1 MISVLYVD
9 DEEGLLDVGK
19 FFLEE
24 SRLFTVDIVPSAP
37 VALTQL
43 NSKNYDAIIS
53 DYQMP
58 DMDGIEFL
66 RKVRK
71 KFGDIPFILFTGR
84 GREEV
89 VIEAINNGADF
100 YLQKGGDPQAQF
112 AELSHKISQA
122 VRRKQTERSLRD
134 SEKRLAD
141 IIDFLPDGTFAI
153 DRSGHVIAWN
163 RAIEEM
169 TGVHSRDIMGK
180 GKYEYALPF
189 YGFRRQLL
197 IDLIDEPDEKIA
209 EFYSNIS
216 RSGNSIT
223 TQTHLAHPKGH
234 RISLLIKVCPL
245 YNQKGEITGAIE
257 SIRDITDL
265 KHAEDELIK
274 KNEELNA
281 SYQQISATEAVLRL
295 NLDDLSQQELALRT
309 SEERYRNVVEDQT
322 EFISRFLPDGTHV
335 FVNQAYCR
343 YFGLNHNEI
352 LGKRFQPDIPAED
365 QGRVDRLFK
374 SLTPGHPVGTIEHR
388 IIFRDG
394 QVRWQRWS
402 IRAIF
407 NPSGTI
413 TEYQSVGMDITR
425 SKHAEVALR
434 QANNKLKLLYSI
446 TRHDITNQLSS
457 LKGNLAVIQK
467 KQPDI
472 SFSKYFQNI
481 MTAAEQVTAM
491 IQFTKTYEEIGVKAP
506 AWQDC
511 RTLVDTAAKQ
521 VSFGKLMVKNDIP
534 PDYFVLADPLI
545 VKVFYNLMDNA
556 LRYGGKITTIRFS
569 VELSGDAH
577 LIVCE
582 DNGDGVTSDE
592 KKRIFERGFGRNTG
606 LGLFL
611 VREILSITGITI
623 AETGEPG
630 KGARFEMVVP
640 GGAYRTAKG
649 AENPVNS

>member
-1 MISVLYVD
+1 
-9 DEEGLLDVGK
+9 
-19 FFLEE
+19 
-24 SRLFTVDIVPSAP
+24 
-37 VALTQL
+37 
-43 NSKNYDAIIS
+43 
-53 DYQMP
+53 
-58 DMDGIEFL
+58 
-66 RKVRK
+66 
-71 KFGDIPFILFTGR
+71 
-84 GREEV
+84 
-89 VIEAINNGADF
+89 
-100 YLQKGGDPQAQF
+100 
-112 AELSHKISQA
+112 
-122 VRRKQTERSLRD
+122 
-134 SEKRLAD
+134 
-141 IIDFLPDGTFAI
+141 
-153 DRSGHVIAWN
+153 
-163 RAIEEM
+163 
-169 TGVHSRDIMGK
+169 
-180 GKYEYALPF
+180 
-189 YGFRRQLL
+189 
-197 IDLIDEPDEKIA
+197 
-209 EFYSNIS
+209 
-216 RSGNSIT
+216 
-223 TQTHLAHPKGH
+223 
-234 RISLLIKVCPL
+234 
-245 YNQKGEITGAIE
+245 
-257 SIRDITDL
+257 
-265 KHAEDELIK
+265 
-274 KNEELNA
+274 
-281 SYQQISATEAVLRL
+281 
-295 NLDDLSQQELALRT
+295 
-309 SEERYRNVVEDQT
+309 
-322 EFISRFLPDGTHV
+322 
-335 FVNQAYCR
+335 
-343 YFGLNHNEI
+343 
-352 LGKRFQPDIPAED
+352 
-365 QGRVDRLFK
+365 
-374 SLTPGHPVGTIEHR
+374 
-388 IIFRDG
+388 
-394 QVRWQRWS
+394 
-402 IRAIF
+402 
-407 NPSGTI
+407 
-413 TEYQSVGMDITR
+413 MDITK
-425 SKHAEVALR
+425 SKHVEVALR
-434 QANNKLKLLYSI
+434 QANNKLKLLNSI